1 MKYKTIRTAS
11 GRKYRVPMKAGEIL
25 ERRIFNA
32 AMILV
37 PVFWMVAWC
46 WGAGIL

>member
-1 MKYKTIRTAS
+1 MRYKTIRTAS
-11 GRKYRVPMKAGEIL
+11 GRKYRVPMKACEIR

-46 WGAGIL
+46 LGAGIL